1 MLAHDRY
8 SDLAA
13 LAVDASDLPAIELG
27 DSRQLRP
34 GEWVFAL
41 GHPLGVRGGITGGV
55 VIGLGADWADGPL
68 AGREW
73 LMAALHLR
81 PGHSG
86 GPIFDVEGR
95 MVGVN
100 TAMEGPDVGLAVP
113 IHVAKTFLR
122 DSLKLE
128 RAA

>member
-1 MLAHDRY
+1 VLAHDRRL
-8 SDLAA
+8 DLAA
-13 LAVDASDLPAIELG
+13 LSVEARELSAIELG
-27 DSRQLRP
+27 DSRRLRP

-55 VIGLGADWADGPL
+55 VIGLGDDWVEGPL

-73 LMAALHLR
+73 LMVGLHLR

-86 GPIFDVEGR
+86 GPVFDGQGR
-95 MVGVN
+95 MVGIN
-100 TAMEGPDVGLAVP
+100 TAMESPDVGLAVP
-113 IHVAKTFLR
+113 VHVAKTFLQ